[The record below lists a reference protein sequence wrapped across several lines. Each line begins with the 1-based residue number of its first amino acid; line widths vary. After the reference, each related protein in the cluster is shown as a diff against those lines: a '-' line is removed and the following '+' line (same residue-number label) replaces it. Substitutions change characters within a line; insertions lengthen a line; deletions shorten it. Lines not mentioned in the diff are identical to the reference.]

1 MFWAN
6 ALANF
11 AGSVAAA
18 ALLWFVV
25 TRFYELPRSRKQVRE
40 LLSVSYAIC
49 KFELVFNKLYCKEV
63 NDESEGHVP
72 AGFPVT
78 QAWEVLHSTGAFRY
92 MPPQVTGKLTMVYS
106 LLFRLR
112 GNVEFIQA
120 VFLKE
125 GGSLDGP
132 NPYTSLRTELSNL
145 TRQVA
150 AKILNAQDA
159 FEQVL
164 QVEIDKLGPSEKRIF
179 NRAYLL
185 YREETGTKTANIA
198 GS

>member
-1 MFWAN
+1 MFWAS

-18 ALLWFVV
+18 GLIWFVV

-40 LLSVSYAIC
+40 LLSVSYALC
-49 KFELVFNKLYCKEV
+49 KFELVFNQLYCKEV
-63 NDESEGHVP
+63 KDKGEGQVA

-92 MPPQVTGKLTMVYS
+92 LPPQVTGKLVMVYS

-112 GNVEFIQA
+112 GNMEFIHA

-125 GGSLDGP
+125 GSPPLGP
-132 NPYTSLRTELSNL
+132 NAYTSLRAELSNL

-150 AKILNAQDA
+150 EKVLKAQDA
-159 FEQVL
+159 FAQVL
-164 QVEIDKLGPSEKRIF
+164 QLEIDGLSPSEKRMF
-179 NRAYLL
+179 NQAFLL
-185 YREETGTKTANIA
+185 YREGAATKASNITGA
-198 GS
+198 